1 MNFIYITGTSR
12 GIGKAI
18 AEKLLDDEENVVYGF
33 SRSEDE
39 IEHPNYIHTKLDLSD
54 PEDMQML
61 NFDEHKGAN
70 KIVLINN
77 AGTLGDIKY
86 VGDSTSEE
94 IIDAY
99 AVNVIAPAVLTNS
112 FIDAYRQYD
121 AEKLIINV
129 TSGAGQRPIDGWG
142 VYCSSKAAMD
152 MYTQVLDLEQQT
164 KGRKVKVLGI
174 APGVVD
180 TQMQSEIREA
190 DESEFSNVERFVQ
203 YKEDGLLN
211 SPEEVAAE
219 YVKFIND
226 PSLADDLITSVGI
239 DKRQTS

>member
-18 AEKLLDDEENVVYGF
+18 AEQLLEDDENVVYGF
-33 SRSEDE
+33 SRSEDPL
-39 IEHPNYIHTKLDLSD
+39 EHPNYIHTKLDLSD

-61 NFDEHKGAN
+61 NFEEHKGAN

-77 AGTLGDIKY
+77 AGSLGDIKY
-86 VGDSTSEE
+86 VGDSTSDE

-99 AVNVIAPAVLTNS
+99 AVNLIAPAVLTNS

-121 AEKLIINV
+121 AKKLIINV
-129 TSGAGQRPIDGWG
+129 TSGAGQRPIDGWSI
-142 VYCSSKAAMD
+142 YCSSKAAMD
-152 MYTQVLDLEQQT
+152 MYTRVVDLEQET
-164 KGRKVKVLGI
+164 KGRKVKILGI

-180 TQMQSEIREA
+180 TQMQSEIRETEEA
-190 DESEFSNVERFVQ
+190 NFSDVERFVQ
-203 YKEDGLLN
+203 YKEEGVLN

-219 YVKFIND
+219 YVKFIHD

-239 DKRQTS
+239 DKRK

>member
-18 AEKLLDDEENVVYGF
+18 AEQLLEDDENVVYGF
-33 SRSEDE
+33 SRSEDP

-61 NFDEHKGAN
+61 NFEEHKGAK

-77 AGTLGDIKY
+77 AGSLGDIKY
-86 VGDSTSEE
+86 VGDSTSDE

-99 AVNVIAPAVLTNS
+99 AVNLIAPAVLTNS

-121 AEKLIINV
+121 AKKLIINV
-129 TSGAGQRPIDGWG
+129 TSGAGQRPIDGWSI
-142 VYCSSKAAMD
+142 YCSSKAAMD
-152 MYTQVLDLEQQT
+152 MYTRVVDLEQET
-164 KGRKVKVLGI
+164 KGRKVKILGI

-180 TQMQSEIREA
+180 TQMQSEIRETEEA
-190 DESEFSNVERFVQ
+190 NFSDVDRFVQ
-203 YKEDGLLN
+203 YKEEGLLN

-219 YVKFIND
+219 YVKFIDD

-239 DKRQTS
+239 DKRK

>member
-18 AEKLLDDEENVVYGF
+18 AEQLLEDDENVVYGF
-33 SRSEDE
+33 SRSEDP
-39 IEHPNYIHTKLDLSD
+39 IEHANYIHTKLDLSD

-61 NFDEHKGAN
+61 NFEELRGAN

-77 AGTLGDIKY
+77 AGSLGDIKY
-86 VGDSTSEE
+86 VGDSTGDE

-99 AVNVIAPAVLTNS
+99 AVNLIAPAVLTNN

-129 TSGAGQRPIDGWG
+129 TSGAGQRPIDGWSI
-142 VYCSSKAAMD
+142 YCSSKAAMD
-152 MYTQVLDLEQQT
+152 MYTQVVDLEQQT
-164 KGRKVKVLGI
+164 KGRKVKILGI

-180 TQMQSEIREA
+180 TQMQSEIRETEEA
-190 DESEFSNVERFVQ
+190 NFSDVERFVQ

-226 PSLADDLITSVGI
+226 PSIAEDLITSVAI
-239 DKRQTS
+239 DKRK

>member
-18 AEKLLDDEENVVYGF
+18 AEQLLEDDENVVYGF
-33 SRSEDE
+33 SRSEDPL
-39 IEHPNYIHTKLDLSD
+39 EHPNYIHTKLDLSD

-61 NFDEHKGAN
+61 NFEEHKGAN

-77 AGTLGDIKY
+77 AGSLGDIKY
-86 VGDSTSEE
+86 VGDSTSDE

-99 AVNVIAPAVLTNS
+99 AVNLIAPAVLTNS

-121 AEKLIINV
+121 AKKLIINV
-129 TSGAGQRPIDGWG
+129 TSGAGQRPIDGWSI
-142 VYCSSKAAMD
+142 YCSSKAAMD
-152 MYTQVLDLEQQT
+152 MYTRVVDLEQET
-164 KGRKVKVLGI
+164 KGRKVKILGI

-180 TQMQSEIREA
+180 TQMQSEIRQTEEA
-190 DESEFSNVERFVQ
+190 NFSDVERFVQ
-203 YKEDGLLN
+203 YKEEGVLN

-219 YVKFIND
+219 YVKFIHD
-226 PSLADDLITSVGI
+226 PSLADDLIPSVGI
-239 DKRQTS
+239 DKRK